1 MRLLTRLKPWVVMV
15 LVVSVTSF
23 TIGAMTSGGE
33 GGLWLL
39 AGAAF
44 HGIFIALLVWREG
57 HTPSSAWSA
66 LRRPPREGL

>member
-1 MRLLTRLKPWVVMV
+1 MTMLLKRLKPWVVMV
-15 LVVSVTSF
+15 LVVSITTF
-23 TIGAMTSGGE
+23 TIGAMTGG

-39 AGAAF
+39 AGALF
-44 HGIFIALLVWREG
+44 YGIFIALVVWRDG